1 MLDIITLNHIMQ
13 NRQKLMIFEQENDQK
28 PHFGPFL
35 ALIGPFSGAANFFSA
50 LRKQLG
56 VRYHY
61 SQSYYAKS
69 PKTNDFRAGK

>member
-35 ALIGPFSGAANFFSA
+35 ALIGPFFGPANFFQHLES
-50 LRKQLG
+50 
-56 VRYHY
+56 H
-61 SQSYYAKS
+61 
-69 PKTNDFRAGK
+69 